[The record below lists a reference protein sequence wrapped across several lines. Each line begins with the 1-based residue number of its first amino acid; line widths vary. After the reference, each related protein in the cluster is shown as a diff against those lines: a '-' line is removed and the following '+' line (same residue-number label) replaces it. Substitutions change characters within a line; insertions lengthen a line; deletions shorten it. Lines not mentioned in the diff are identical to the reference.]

1 MSCGNLGIV
10 GASGFIGRELAR
22 QAAAAGWRVCGF
34 SRGPRAA
41 DGAIAEWRGWSSDPD
56 FRGLDAL
63 VNLAG
68 EPVNRRWTAER
79 RRLFHESRIGVT
91 ARIAAGIA
99 GLPAAERPRVLV
111 NASAVGIYG
120 DRGDVVLEDDAA
132 PGHGYLADLCRDWE
146 AAADR
151 VGELGPRVLKWRIGI
166 VLGREGAAF
175 RQMLIPFR
183 LGLGGRLG
191 PGSQWMPWIHAA
203 DLAASML
210 HGISHGSLGGPVNG
224 TAPEPERN
232 VDFTR
237 KLAKALRRP
246 ALLPAPGFALRLLL
260 GDFAGVVLASQRAVP
275 RALLE
280 SGFRFRYP
288 TLELALGELLDR
300 APRS

>member
-79 RRLFHESRIGVT
+79 RRLFHDSRIGVT
-91 ARIAAGIA
+91 ERIAAGIA

-120 DRGDVVLEDDAA
+120 DRGEVVLEDDAA

>member
-1 MSCGNLGIV
+1 MSGSLGIV

-22 QAAAAGWRVCGF
+22 QASAAGWKVCGF
-34 SRGPRAA
+34 SRSARAPEA
-41 DGAIAEWRGWSSDPD
+41 GIPAWRAWGERPD

-91 ARIAAGIA
+91 ERIEA
-99 GLPAAERPRVLV
+99 GLAALSPSVRPQVLV

-120 DRGDVVLEDDAA
+120 DRGDEVLEEDAA
-132 PGHGYLADLCRDWE
+132 AGSGYLAELCRDWE
-146 AAADR
+146 RSADR
-151 VGELGPRVLKWRIGI
+151 VGELGLRVLKWRIGI
-166 VLGREGAAF
+166 VLGREGEAF
-175 RQMLIPFR
+175 KQMLIPFR

-191 PGSQWMPWIHAA
+191 SGRQWMPWIHVG

-210 HGISHGSLGGPVNG
+210 HGIGHPTLAGAVNG

-232 VDFTR
+232 ADFTR
-237 KLAKALRRP
+237 KLAKALHRP
-246 ALLPAPGFALRLLL
+246 AVLPAPPFGLKLLL
-260 GDFAGVVLASQRAVP
+260 GEFAGVVLASQRAVP

-288 TLELALGELLDR
+288 VLEQALEELT
-300 APRS
+300 AP

>member
-1 MSCGNLGIV
+1 
-10 GASGFIGRELAR
+10 
-22 QAAAAGWRVCGF
+22 
-34 SRGPRAA
+34 
-41 DGAIAEWRGWSSDPD
+41 
-56 FRGLDAL
+56 
-63 VNLAG
+63 
-68 EPVNRRWTAER
+68 
-79 RRLFHESRIGVT
+79 
-91 ARIAAGIA
+91 
-99 GLPAAERPRVLV
+99 
-111 NASAVGIYG
+111 
-120 DRGDVVLEDDAA
+120 
-132 PGHGYLADLCRDWE
+132 
-146 AAADR
+146 
-151 VGELGPRVLKWRIGI
+151 
-166 VLGREGAAF
+166 
-175 RQMLIPFR
+175 
-183 LGLGGRLG
+183 
-191 PGSQWMPWIHAA
+191 MPWIHVA

-237 KLAKALRRP
+237 KLAKGLRRP

>member
-1 MSCGNLGIV
+1 MSGSLGIV

-22 QAAAAGWRVCGF
+22 QATAAGWRVCGF
-34 SRGPRAA
+34 SRSARAPEPGIPSWRPWGPQ
-41 DGAIAEWRGWSSDPD
+41 PD

-91 ARIAAGIA
+91 ERIAAGLEI
-99 GLPAAERPRVLV
+99 LHAAERPRVLV

-120 DRGDVVLEDDAA
+120 NRQDELLEEGAA
-132 PGHGYLADLCRDWE
+132 HGTGYLSELCRDWE
-146 AAADR
+146 KSADAVERLGLR
-151 VGELGPRVLKWRIGI
+151 VMKWRIGI
-166 VLGREGAAF
+166 VLGREGEAF
-175 RQMLIPFR
+175 KQMLVPFR

-191 PGSQWMPWIHAA
+191 SGTQWMPWIHVE

-210 HGISHGSLGGPVNG
+210 HGIGHASLSGPVNG

-232 VDFTR
+232 ADFTR
-237 KLAKALRRP
+237 KLAKAVHRP
-246 ALLPAPGFALRLLL
+246 AIFPAPPFALKLLL
-260 GDFAGVVLASQRAVP
+260 GEFAGVVLASQRAVP

-280 SGFRFRYP
+280 SGFKFRYP
-288 TLELALGELLDR
+288 VLDAALGELLG
-300 APRS
+300 P